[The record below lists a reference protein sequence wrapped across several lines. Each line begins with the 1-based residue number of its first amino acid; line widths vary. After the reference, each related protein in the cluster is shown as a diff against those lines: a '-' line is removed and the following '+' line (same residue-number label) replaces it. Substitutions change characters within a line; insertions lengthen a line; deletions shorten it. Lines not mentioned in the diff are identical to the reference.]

1 MSDII
6 KILNLNKA
14 TAIRFASLIK
24 IKMLLKKELK
34 PLGMTLKR
42 TISLNFGKTITMKYF
57 TIELSPKYLSVS
69 NK

>member
-6 KILNLNKA
+6 KILNRSKA
-14 TAIRFASLIK
+14 AAIRFASLIK

-42 TISLNFGKTITMKYF
+42 TISLNFGKAITMEYF
-57 TIELSPKYLSVS
+57 MIELNPKHLSVS